1 MPDRY
6 GILPRNAV
14 DTKGK
19 KDLGDVS
26 AVVVQAGLH
35 LESEIKGTA
44 FTSGQGS
51 HTMKRIV

>member
-51 HTMKRIV
+51 HTMKRVV